1 MIAATYGNVI
11 MDDIAIVDTSELI
24 SFFALTTDFNCV
36 LIIDDKVS
44 LRG

>member
-24 SFFALTTDFNCV
+24 FFLALATDLNCV
-36 LIIDDKVS
+36 LIIDDKVC

>member
-1 MIAATYGNVI
+1 MITATYGDVI

-24 SFFALTTDFNCV
+24 FFLALTTGFNCV

>member
-1 MIAATYGNVI
+1 MITATYSDVI

-24 SFFALTTDFNCV
+24 SFLALATDFNCV